1 MNMKNYRIFKD
12 GDSPAQ
18 PEEKSSIKSIRI
30 FRDKRNIWAFHCP
43 KGTFG
48 LAPAPITRKTLSP
61 TIWGA
66 DKIIKS
72 VTSLKKID
80 RPEDGFNLLFSDEL
94 FLNCD
99 ARLVFEEKFHDG
111 WIYKIE
117 PEYLDFNTKQKI
129 FACPYLKLY
138 FSEPPENVF
147 VKLEKEK

>member
-1 MNMKNYRIFKD
+1 MKDHKIFKD
-12 GDSPAQ
+12 EDSPAQ
-18 PEEKSSIKSIRI
+18 PEKESSIKSIRI
-30 FRDKRNIWAFHCP
+30 FRDKRNAWHFHCP

-48 LAPAPITRKTLSP
+48 LAPALITRKTLSP

-66 DKIIKS
+66 DRIIKS
-72 VTSLKKID
+72 VTALKKMD